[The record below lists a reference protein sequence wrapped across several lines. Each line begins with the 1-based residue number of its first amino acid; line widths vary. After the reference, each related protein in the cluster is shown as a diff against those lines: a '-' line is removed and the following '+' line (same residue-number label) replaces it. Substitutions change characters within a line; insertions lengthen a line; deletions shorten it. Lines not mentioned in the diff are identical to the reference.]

1 MNALPPAA
9 RAQQEQL
16 QASDPAV
23 SAFVSA
29 HAGAGKTK
37 LLIDRLLR
45 LMLSGA
51 DPARILCLTF
61 TKAAA
66 AEMAIRLQKR
76 LAAFVTLP
84 DAELDEKLKA
94 LLITPTLE
102 ARARSRALF
111 AGVLDLPG
119 GMRIS
124 TIHAF
129 CQSLLRRFPLEAE
142 ISPHFRLVE
151 EHDARE
157 ALDAAREAFLPQA
170 APESIAA
177 LAGLASAEGFASLT
191 ALLERKRDCLIAIL
205 ALPPDARRAAF
216 ARASGADASSEIELI
231 ARAVTWPEESTLRDA
246 LRRCRLFGSPGVAE
260 KAADMEGW
268 LNLPPAERAEYWDK
282 WVEHLFT
289 GDGSHRAASRFCNP
303 KLAALH
309 PDICPATTAE
319 QDRVAAVLQSARA
332 LRCAEASA
340 ALLDLAA
347 PIIADYAQT
356 KRQGGLLDYDDLIG
370 RTKALLADD
379 GRAAWV
385 KYKLDGGIDHL
396 LLDEVQDTSRTQWD
410 VTDALADDFF
420 SGVSA
425 RTTAPGDG
433 PARTIFAVGDIKQ
446 SIYSFQGA
454 EPGEFEIRR
463 ARYAARVRAAGQQW
477 RETVLDVSFRSTAPV
492 LRALDA
498 VFAAPA
504 SACGVCGPGGLSH
517 LPNRVGQAGSATIW
531 PLAPRPEATPIVP
544 WTIPHANQGATSA
557 PEDLVRHL
565 ARWIAGQI
573 ESRTMLQ
580 SAGRPVRAGDFL
592 VLVRRR
598 GQFDRAL
605 VRELKKN
612 GVNVAGLDRM
622 KLTEQLAVQD
632 LVSLCQ
638 ALLLPQDDLS
648 LAEMLTSPLGN
659 LSDDSLMQLA
669 VGRPGSLWDALRT
682 RAPERADWR
691 AAAAFFATLLARVDY
706 AQPYALLVEA
716 LGPLGGR
723 ARLFARLGPEAA
735 EPVDELLASAQ
746 TYAGQHA
753 PSLQGFLHW
762 LDRSGAEVKR
772 EAHAGGD
779 VLRIMTVHGAKGLE
793 APIVIL
799 PDTVG
804 LPPDEDRVHWTADPQ
819 SGAQLFL
826 WVPNKNFR
834 CAAVDRLRADSA
846 GKRMEEYN
854 RLLYVAMSRAR
865 DHLLVCGW
873 QPRGDVPE
881 EAWYAQIKAG
891 LQSAGATPQPHEW
904 GEAFSLAAPQSAP
917 AEHEPVRAAHA
928 AEAVPSWAG
937 AAPDW
942 RPRRLPDEP
951 ALPRPLAPSRPEYAA
966 WGSVP
971 PARSPLAREPAGG
984 ARSRG
989 SLVHALLQH
998 LPELAQARWDAA
1010 ALAYAAQSLPEEQA
1024 RALAEQVLGVLRAPQ
1039 MAPLFAPG
1047 SHAEQGL
1054 SGVVN
1059 GRVMSGRVD
1068 RLAVLPGRVLVA
1080 DYKTQRL
1087 PPAGPADVSV
1097 LYLRQMAAYRALLL
1111 QLYPGHEVAC
1121 VLVWTD
1127 GPVAMTLPDDL
1138 LDQHVPGAP
1147 GKAEAAVAPTLA
1159 TCPPGRLIDSPH
1171 QTISAMKTSNP
1182 AGE

>member
-1 MNALPPAA
+1 MAHPLTSHAYSLPMDAMLPAA

-16 QASDPAV
+16 AASDPTV

-66 AEMAIRLQKR
+66 AEMAIRLQRR
-76 LAAFVTLP
+76 LAEFVTLP
-84 DAELDEKLKA
+84 DASLDDKLKS
-94 LLITPTLE
+94 LLITPTPE

-111 AGVLDLPG
+111 AQVLDLPG

-129 CQSLLRRFPLEAE
+129 CQSLLRRFPLEAG

-157 ALDAAREAFLPQA
+157 ALDAAREAYLPH
-170 APESIAA
+170 APPEAIAA
-177 LAGLASAEGFASLT
+177 LAGLAGAEGFAGLT
-191 ALLERKRDCLIAIL
+191 ALLERKRDCLADIL
-205 ALPPDARRAAF
+205 ALPPDVRRAAF
-216 ARASGADASSEIELI
+216 ARAAGAVTATEAELI
-231 ARAVTWPEESTLRDA
+231 ARAVTWPEEPSLREA
-246 LRRCRLFGSPGVAE
+246 LRRCRLFGSPGVIE

-289 GDGSHRAASRFCNP
+289 ADGSHRAASKFCNP
-303 KLAALH
+303 KLSAVH
-309 PDICPATTAE
+309 PDICHATTAE
-319 QDRVAAVLQSARA
+319 QDRVAEILQSARA

-347 PIIADYAQT
+347 PIMSAYAQT
-356 KRQGGLLDYDDLIG
+356 KRQGGLVDYDDLIR
-370 RTKALLADD
+370 RTKTLLAD

-396 LLDEVQDTSRTQWD
+396 LLDEVQDTSSPQWD
-410 VTDALADDFF
+410 VTDALAEDFF
-420 SGVSA
+420 SGESA
-425 RTTAPGDG
+425 RSTAPGEG

-454 EPGEFEIRR
+454 EPGEFDTRR
-463 ARYAARVRAAGQQW
+463 ARYAARVRASGRQW

-492 LRALDA
+492 LLALDA
-498 VFAAPA
+498 VFAAPG

-517 LPNRVGQAGSATIW
+517 LPNRVGQAGSVTIW

-544 WTIPHANQGATSA
+544 WSIPHTNQGATSA
-557 PEDLVRHL
+557 PEELVRHL

-573 ESRTMLQ
+573 AGGVMLQ

-605 VRELKKN
+605 VRELKKQ

-632 LVSLCQ
+632 LVSLCH

-669 VGRPGSLWDALRT
+669 VGRPGSLWDALRI
-682 RAPERADWR
+682 RAGERVEWR
-691 AAAAFFATLLARVDY
+691 AAADFFAALLARVDY
-706 AQPYALLVEA
+706 ARPYALLAEA

-746 TYAGQHA
+746 AYAAQHA

-772 EAHAGGD
+772 EADAGGD

-819 SGAQLFL
+819 TGAELFL
-826 WVPNKNFR
+826 WVPNKSLR
-834 CAAVDRLRADSA
+834 CAAVDGLRAGSNA
-846 GKRMEEYN
+846 KRLEEYN

-873 QPRGDVPE
+873 QPRGDVPDQ
-881 EAWYAQIKAG
+881 AWYAQILAG
-891 LQSAGATPQPHEW
+891 LQNAGATAQPHLW
-904 GEAFSLAAPQSAP
+904 GPALSLAAPQSAP
-917 AEHEPVRAAHA
+917 AEPDTSRAASQ

-942 RPRRLPDEP
+942 RPRALPEEP
-951 ALPRPLAPSRPEYAA
+951 ALPRPLAPSRPESAT
-966 WGSVP
+966 WGGVP
-971 PARSPLAREPAGG
+971 PARSPLARQPEGG
-984 ARSRG
+984 AGARG

-998 LPELAQARWDAA
+998 LPATAPERWEAA
-1010 ALAYAAQSLPEEQA
+1010 ALAYAAQSLPETEA
-1024 RALAEQVLGVLRAPQ
+1024 RALTVQVLAVLHAPA

-1047 SHAEQGL
+1047 SQAEQGL
-1054 SGVVN
+1054 SGVVQ

-1080 DYKTQRL
+1080 DYKTQRM
-1087 PPAGPADVSV
+1087 PPAKPADVPV
-1097 LYLRQMAAYRALLL
+1097 LYLRQMAAYRALLR
-1111 QLYPGHEVAC
+1111 QLYPGREVGC
-1121 VLVWTD
+1121 VLVWTE
-1127 GPVAMTLPDDL
+1127 GPVAMTLPDEL
-1138 LDQHVPGAP
+1138 LDRHVPGAP
-1147 GKAEAAVAPTLA
+1147 GKAEDAAVPTLA
-1159 TCPPGRLIDSPH
+1159 
-1171 QTISAMKTSNP
+1171 A
-1182 AGE
+1182 